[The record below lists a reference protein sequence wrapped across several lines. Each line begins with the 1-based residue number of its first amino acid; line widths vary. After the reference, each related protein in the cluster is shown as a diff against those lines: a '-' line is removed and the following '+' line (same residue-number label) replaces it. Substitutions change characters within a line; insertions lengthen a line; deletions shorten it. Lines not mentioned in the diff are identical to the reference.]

1 MYRCPSQMRTVR
13 EASAKSR
20 DRSSSCLTE
29 PGTSTRAEWRARCW
43 RGALLLF
50 FHYILYTIHYTH
62 THPLFTPHTPHC
74 SRFRVAT
81 ILVQCTRVPKLG

>member
-1 MYRCPSQMRTVR
+1 MPVVEGDRPGGQRQAQRQELELSDGAGRVHR
-13 EASAKSR
+13 AK
-20 DRSSSCLTE
+20 
-29 PGTSTRAEWRARCW
+29 WRARCW
-43 RGALLLF
+43 GDTLLLF
-50 FHYILYTIHYTH
+50 LHYILYTIHYTH

>member
-20 DRSSSCLTE
+20 DRSSSCPTE
-29 PGTSTRAEWRARCW
+29 PDTCTELSGERAA
-43 RGALLLF
+43 GGVL